1 MSITSRMKPAGLRV
15 AVAAAIATVA
25 LGVAA
30 TATGVMGVA
39 AMATGVMGVAGTAA
53 GSPCAARAEAASPVL
68 LLPAGSGAGF
78 TMQVLWERTVSLP
91 GQVLLSGAVAD
102 LDGDGRDEVL
112 LHGGRRNDP
121 SQVAVLDGA
130 DGHELWRAA
139 FPGRSCVVTADL
151 DEDGSAEV
159 VVACGAKLSVLDG
172 ATGERVLGTALR
184 GTIGDLVCARVCARA
199 GGGGGGSG
207 GFGPGIIYTA
217 GKKRDDVMVV
227 LSGEDLQELWTRDAA
242 SGRGPF
248 ARGFTHPSAQDVDG
262 DGRDEVLIAE
272 NGNHLLC
279 LSGDGELQWDVGL
292 GKCERLNPEG
302 VVSST
307 PVVADFFGDGITELA
322 VGCFAGAVVVMDART
337 GDVLDRFQFGV
348 ESHGTHLTNE
358 KIPRFIRNALSTTG
372 EPVNCLTVVELDGGP
387 GSELVLGCS
396 DGFLYACD
404 PGSGDVMWR
413 FDTLETVYDPC
424 VLVRAT
430 DVPSTDK
437 RSVDAQPRDT
447 GERLT
452 DEADAL
458 ATCDLL
464 AWDVEG
470 VYLLD
475 GRTGLAR
482 AGFGGVP
489 GAARVLPCDLDGAGA
504 LEIIHVASETRRV
517 TAWRCV
523 VGTADGGATG
533 MSGPAGGENGV
544 SGSAGDS
551 AANGAP

>member
-1 MSITSRMKPAGLRV
+1 MKPSGLRV
-15 AVAAAIATVA
+15 AVAAAMATVA
-25 LGVAA
+25 V
-30 TATGVMGVA
+30 GVA
-39 AMATGVMGVAGTAA
+39 AMATA
-53 GSPCAARAEAASPVL
+53 SPCAAWGEAASPVL
-68 LLPAGSGAGF
+68 LLPAEPGPGF
-78 TMQVLWERTVSLP
+78 TTEVLWERTVSLP
-91 GQVLLSGAVAD
+91 GQALLSGAVAD
-102 LDGDGRDEVL
+102 LDGDGRHEVL

-139 FPGRSCVVTADL
+139 FPGRSCAVTADL
-151 DEDGSAEV
+151 DGNGSAEV
-159 VVACGAKLSVLDG
+159 IVACGAELSVLDG
-172 ATGERVLGTALR
+172 ATGELVIGTTLR
-184 GTIGDLVCARVCARA
+184 GTIGDLVCARVCARP
-199 GGGGGGSG
+199 GGGGSDG
-207 GFGPGIIYTA
+207 GRSGGGGSDGFGGVGSDGFGPGIIYTA
-217 GKKRDDVMVV
+217 GKKRDDVMVA
-227 LSGEDLQELWTRDAA
+227 LSGENLHELWARDAA
-242 SGRGPF
+242 SSRGPF
-248 ARGFTHPSAQDVDG
+248 ARGFTHPSAWDVDG
-262 DGRDEVLIAE
+262 DGRDELFVAE

-279 LSGDGELQWDVGL
+279 LSGDGELLWDVGL
-292 GKCERLNPEG
+292 GKCERLNPAG

-307 PVVADFFGDGITELA
+307 PVVADLLGDGIVELA
-322 VGCFAGAVVVMDART
+322 VGCFAGAVVVMDPRI

-348 ESHGTHLTNE
+348 ESHETHLTNE

-396 DGFLYACD
+396 DGFLYAYD

-430 DVPSTDK
+430 DVPSTDE
-437 RSVDAQPRDT
+437 RSVDDRPRDPWD
-447 GERLT
+447 GLT
-452 DEADAL
+452 DEADVL

-482 AGFGGVP
+482 AGFGEVP
-489 GAARVLPCDLDGAGA
+489 GAARVLACDLDGTGA
-504 LEIIHVASETRRV
+504 PEIIHVAPEACRV

-523 VGTADGGATG
+523 LGGADAVI
-533 MSGPAGGENGV
+533 GPAG
-544 SGSAGDS
+544 D
-551 AANGAP
+551 APASTAP

>member
-1 MSITSRMKPAGLRV
+1 MSITSLMKPAGRSV
-15 AVAAAIATVA
+15 AVAAAIAT
-25 LGVAA
+25 L
-30 TATGVMGVA
+30 VMGVA
-39 AMATGVMGVAGTAA
+39 AMATGAMGG
-53 GSPCAARAEAASPVL
+53 AARAEAASPVL
-68 LLPAGSGAGF
+68 LLPARPTPGF
-78 TMQVLWERTVSLP
+78 TIEVLWERVVSLP
-91 GQVLLSGAVAD
+91 GQALLTGAVAD

-121 SQVAVLDGA
+121 SQVTVLDGA

-139 FPGRSCVVTADL
+139 FPGRSCVVTADI
-151 DEDGSAEV
+151 DGDGSAEV
-159 VVACGAKLSVLDG
+159 VVACGADLSVLDG
-172 ATGERVLGTALR
+172 ATGELVLGTTLR
-184 GTIGDLVCARVCARA
+184 GTIGDLVCARVCAR
-199 GGGGGGSG
+199 
-207 GFGPGIIYTA
+207 PGIIYTA
-217 GKKRDDVMVV
+217 GKKRDDVMVA
-227 LSGEDLQELWTRDAA
+227 LSGENLHELWTRDAA
-242 SGRGPF
+242 PGRGPF
-248 ARGFTHPSAQDVDG
+248 ARGFTHPSAWDVDG
-262 DGRDEVLIAE
+262 DGGDEVLVAE

-279 LSGDGELQWDVGL
+279 LSGGGELLWDVGL
-292 GKCERLNPEG
+292 GECERLNPGG

-307 PVVADFFGDGITELA
+307 PVVADFFGDGIAELA

-424 VLVRAT
+424 VLVRPT
-430 DVPSTDK
+430 DVSSTDDH
-437 RSVDAQPRDT
+437 SIDDQPRDS
-447 GERLT
+447 GDGLT

-482 AGFGGVP
+482 AGFDGVP

-523 VGTADGGATG
+523 VGAADGDANGA
-533 MSGPAGGENGV
+533 SGPAGD
-544 SGSAGDS
+544 AP
-551 AANGAP
+551 ANGAP

>member
-1 MSITSRMKPAGLRV
+1 MSVLSITSLMKPAGRSV
-15 AVAAAIATVA
+15 AVAAAIAT
-25 LGVAA
+25 L
-30 TATGVMGVA
+30 VMGVA
-39 AMATGVMGVAGTAA
+39 AMATLAMGV
-53 GSPCAARAEAASPVL
+53 AARAEAASPVL
-68 LLPAGSGAGF
+68 LLPAGPGPGF
-78 TMQVLWERTVSLP
+78 TIEVLWERAVSLP
-91 GQVLLSGAVAD
+91 GQALLTGAVAD

-121 SQVAVLDGA
+121 SHVAVLDGA

-139 FPGRSCVVTADL
+139 FPGRSCAVTADL
-151 DEDGSAEV
+151 DGDGSAEV
-159 VVACGAKLSVLDG
+159 VVACGADLSVLDG
-172 ATGERVLGTALR
+172 ATGELVLGTTLR
-184 GTIGDLVCARVCARA
+184 GTIGDLVCARVCARP
-199 GGGGGGSG
+199 GGGGGGLERPGGVGSDG
-207 GFGPGIIYTA
+207 FGGVGSVGFGPGIIYTA
-217 GKKRDDVMVV
+217 GKKRDDVMVA
-227 LSGEDLQELWTRDAA
+227 LSGEDLHELWTRDAA

-248 ARGFTHPSAQDVDG
+248 ARGFTHPSAWDVDG
-262 DGRDEVLIAE
+262 DGGDEVLVAE

-279 LSGDGELQWDVGL
+279 LSGGGELLWDVGL
-292 GKCERLNPEG
+292 GKCERLNPDG

-307 PVVADFFGDGITELA
+307 PVVADFFGDGIAELA

-337 GDVLDRFQFGV
+337 GDVLDRFQFGI
-348 ESHGTHLTNE
+348 ESHETHLTNE

-430 DVPSTDK
+430 DVSSTDK
-437 RSVDAQPRDT
+437 RSVDDEPRDP
-447 GERLT
+447 GDGLT
-452 DEADAL
+452 AETDLL
-458 ATCDLL
+458 ATYDLL

-470 VYLLD
+470 LYLLD

-523 VGTADGGATG
+523 VGTADGG
-533 MSGPAGGENGV
+533 ENGV
-544 SGSAGDS
+544 SGPAGDP

>member
-1 MSITSRMKPAGLRV
+1 MKPAGLRV
-15 AVAAAIATVA
+15 AVAVAIATAVT
-25 LGVAA
+25 GVAA
-30 TATGVMGVA
+30 TAAGAMGVTATVTA
-39 AMATGVMGVAGTAA
+39 AMGVAGTAA
-53 GSPCAARAEAASPVL
+53 GSPCAARAEAASRIL
-68 LLPAGSGAGF
+68 LLPARPVPGF
-78 TMQVLWERTVSLP
+78 TTEILWERTVSLP
-91 GQVLLSGAVAD
+91 GQTLLSGAVAD
-102 LDGDGRDEVL
+102 LDGDGLDEVL

-121 SQVAVLDGA
+121 SQIAVLDGA

-139 FPGRSCVVTADL
+139 LAGRSCVVTADL

-159 VVACGAKLSVLDG
+159 VVACGSELSVLDG
-172 ATGERVLGTALR
+172 ATGKLVLGTTLR
-184 GTIGDLVCARVCARA
+184 GTIGDLVCARVCARP
-199 GGGGGGSG
+199 GDGSGGSG

-217 GKKRDDVMVV
+217 GKKRDDVMAA
-227 LSGEDLQELWTRDAA
+227 LSGENLHELWTRDAA

-248 ARGFTHPSAQDVDG
+248 ARGFTHPSAWDVDG
-262 DGRDEVLIAE
+262 DGRDEVLVAE

-279 LSGDGELQWDVGL
+279 LSGDGELLWDVGL
-292 GKCERLNPEG
+292 GKCERLDPEG

-307 PVVADFFGDGITELA
+307 PVVADLLGDGIAELA
-322 VGCFAGAVVVMDART
+322 VGCFAGALVVMDART

-348 ESHGTHLTNE
+348 ESHETHLTNE

-424 VLVRAT
+424 VLVRPT
-430 DVPSTDK
+430 DVPSTDE
-437 RSVDAQPRDT
+437 RSVDDQLRDS
-447 GERLT
+447 GDGLT
-452 DEADAL
+452 DEAAGFP
-458 ATCDLL
+458 TCDLL

-482 AGFGGVP
+482 GGFGDVP

-523 VGTADGGATG
+523 VGTADGGADG
-533 MSGPAGGENGV
+533 MSGPAGD
-544 SGSAGDS
+544 APAS
-551 AANGAP
+551 AAP

>member
-1 MSITSRMKPAGLRV
+1 MKPAGLRV
-15 AVAAAIATVA
+15 AVAVAIATLA

-30 TATGVMGVA
+30 TATG
-39 AMATGVMGVAGTAA
+39 AMRVAGTAA
-53 GSPCAARAEAASPVL
+53 GSPCAARAEATSPVL
-68 LLPAGSGAGF
+68 LLPAGPGAGF
-78 TMQVLWERTVSLP
+78 TTEVLWERTVSLP
-91 GQVLLSGAVAD
+91 GQAVLSGAIAD
-102 LDGDGRDEVL
+102 LDGDGLDEVL

-121 SQVAVLDGA
+121 SQIAVLDGA

-139 FPGRSCVVTADL
+139 FPGRSCVVTADI

-159 VVACGAKLSVLDG
+159 VVACGAELSVLDG
-172 ATGERVLGTALR
+172 ATGKLVLGTTLR
-184 GTIGDLVCARVCARA
+184 GTVGDLVCARVC
-199 GGGGGGSG
+199 GLPGDGGGGSG

-217 GKKRDDVMVV
+217 GKKRDDVMAA
-227 LSGEDLQELWTRDAA
+227 LSGENLHELWTRDAA
-242 SGRGPF
+242 SCRGPF
-248 ARGFTHPSAQDVDG
+248 ARGFTHPSAWDVDG
-262 DGRDEVLIAE
+262 DGGDEVLVAE

-307 PVVADFFGDGITELA
+307 PVVADLLGDGIAELA

-348 ESHGTHLTNE
+348 ESHETHLTNE
-358 KIPRFIRNALSTTG
+358 KIPRFIRDALSTTG
-372 EPVNCLTVVELDGGP
+372 EPVNCLTVVELDGGH

-430 DVPSTDK
+430 DVPSVDE
-437 RSVDAQPRDT
+437 RSIDDRPRDP
-447 GERLT
+447 GEDLT
-452 DEADAL
+452 DQADAL
-458 ATCDLL
+458 ATYDLL

-523 VGTADGGATG
+523 VGTADGRANG
-533 MSGPAGGENGV
+533 MSGPAG
-544 SGSAGDS
+544 DS
-551 AANGAP
+551 TANGAP

>member
-1 MSITSRMKPAGLRV
+1 MSITSRMKPGGLRV
-15 AVAAAIATVA
+15 AVAVAIATVVT
-25 LGVAA
+25 GVAA
-30 TATGVMGVA
+30 TAA
-39 AMATGVMGVAGTAA
+39 A
-53 GSPCAARAEAASPVL
+53 SPCAAWAEAASPVL
-68 LLPAGSGAGF
+68 LLPEEPGPGF
-78 TMQVLWERTVSLP
+78 TTEVLWERTVSLP
-91 GQVLLSGAVAD
+91 GQALLTGTVAD

-121 SQVAVLDGA
+121 SQIAVLDGA

-159 VVACGAKLSVLDG
+159 IVACGTDLSVLDG
-172 ATGERVLGTALR
+172 ATGELVLGTTLR
-184 GTIGDLVCARVCARA
+184 GTIGDLVCARVCARP
-199 GGGGGGSG
+199 GGGGGGAG
-207 GFGPGIIYTA
+207 GAGSDGGGSDGLDRAGSVGVGPGIIYTA
-217 GKKRDDVMVV
+217 GKKRDDVMVA
-227 LSGEDLQELWTRDAA
+227 LSGENLHELWTRDAA
-242 SGRGPF
+242 PGRGPF
-248 ARGFTHPSAQDVDG
+248 ARGFTHPSARDVDG
-262 DGRDEVLIAE
+262 DGRDEVLVAE

-292 GKCERLNPEG
+292 GKCERLNPDG
-302 VVSST
+302 VVSCT
-307 PVVADFFGDGITELA
+307 PVVADLLGDGIAELA

-348 ESHGTHLTNE
+348 ESHGAHLTNE

-424 VLVRAT
+424 VLVRPT
-430 DVPSTDK
+430 DVPSTDE
-437 RSVDAQPRDT
+437 RSVDDELRDS
-447 GERLT
+447 GDGLT

-482 AGFGGVP
+482 AGFSEVP

-504 LEIIHVASETRRV
+504 LEIIHVASEARRV

-523 VGTADGGATG
+523 VGTADRDASGV
-533 MSGPAGGENGV
+533 SGPAGD
-544 SGSAGDS
+544 APAS
-551 AANGAP
+551 AAP

>member
-1 MSITSRMKPAGLRV
+1 MKPAGLRV

-25 LGVAA
+25 MGAVA
-30 TATGVMGVA
+30 
-39 AMATGVMGVAGTAA
+39 TAA
-53 GSPCAARAEAASPVL
+53 GSPCAATAEATSPVL
-68 LLPAGSGAGF
+68 LLPARPGPGF
-78 TMQVLWERTVSLP
+78 TTEVLWERTVELP
-91 GQVLLSGAVAD
+91 GYALLSGVVAD
-102 LDGDGRDEVL
+102 LDGDGRHEVL

-121 SQVAVLDGA
+121 SQVVVLDGA
-130 DGHELWRAA
+130 DGRELWRAA
-139 FPGRSCVVTADL
+139 FPGRSCVLTADL
-151 DEDGSAEV
+151 VGDGIAEV
-159 VVACGAKLSVLDG
+159 IVACGVELSVLDG
-172 ATGERVLGTALR
+172 ATGERVLGTVLR
-184 GTIGDLVCARVCARA
+184 GTIGDLVCAQVCVRP
-199 GGGGGGSG
+199 GGGRSD
-207 GFGPGIIYTA
+207 GFGPGIVYTA
-217 GKKRDDVMVV
+217 GKKRDDVMVA
-227 LSGEDLQELWTRDAA
+227 LAGSDLHELWSRDAA

-248 ARGFTHPSAQDVDG
+248 ARGFTYPSAWDVDG
-262 DGRDEVLIAE
+262 DGGDEVLVAE

-279 LSGDGELQWDVGL
+279 LSGDGELLWDVGL
-292 GKCERLNPEG
+292 GKCERLDPGG
-302 VVSST
+302 VVSCT
-307 PVVADFFGDGITELA
+307 PVVADLLGDGIAELA

-348 ESHGTHLTNE
+348 ESHETHLTNE
-358 KIPRFIRNALSTTG
+358 KIPQFIRDVLSTTG
-372 EPVNCLTVVELDGGP
+372 EPVNCLTAVELDGGP